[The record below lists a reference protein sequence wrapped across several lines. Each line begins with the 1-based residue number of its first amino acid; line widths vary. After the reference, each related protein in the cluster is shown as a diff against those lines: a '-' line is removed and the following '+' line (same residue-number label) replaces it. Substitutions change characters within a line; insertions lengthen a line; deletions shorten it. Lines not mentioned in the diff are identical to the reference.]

1 MTSTEMT
8 TLLGLRLEDPS
19 EVNFTSA
26 TKINALNVG
35 QRTLVNLIHE
45 SYLTELENL
54 TTVVP
59 SSTDKSNGYIVLGS
73 GVNPLRNRIMATEVK
88 YDGDFKFVAMVPFYD
103 AKDIEN
109 SYLTPDEG
117 SPVAWVVNNKLHI
130 RPSATL
136 TGIKVYYLGLPSAIA
151 SDANSP
157 LNAGLH
163 DIIVDLAE
171 AELWKM
177 DNNVSRSQ
185 LAREMGIQQIQVL
198 NERYGAEAP
207 KEVQ

>member
-1 MTSTEMT
+1 MT

-45 SYLTELENL
+45 SYLTELEQVYL
-54 TTVVP
+54 ALPTSPWDPTA
-59 SSTDKSNGYIVLGS
+59 NGYLALGTLFT
-73 GVNPLRNRIMATEVK
+73 PLRNRIMAIEVK
-88 YDGDFKFVAMVPFYD
+88 YGGGYKFGAMVPFYD

-109 SYLTPDEG
+109 SYLTPDES

-130 RPSATL
+130 RPYATL
-136 TGIKVYYLGLPSAIA
+136 TAIKIYHLSSPSAIA
-151 SDANSP
+151 SNANSP